1 MTGIARP
8 VIFGYQIKSNRDYY
22 FLSLFL
28 LAVIL
33 FLLHNLVNSY
43 IGRAVMAVRE
53 DDIAADACGINVR
66 RYKVMVFT
74 VSSALTGMVGAFY
87 AHYMRFIDP
96 SAFNFE
102 QSTSI
107 LSMVILGG
115 LGGLPG
121 SILGAVLLT
130 ILPEALRDM
139 SNFRMLI
146 YGLVIAVMMI
156 FRPQGILGRTTF
168 LQMLGLQK
176 SYAMSNAEAEERYLN
191 QTEAK
196 EDS

>member
-1 MTGIARP
+1 
-8 VIFGYQIKSNRDYY
+8 
-22 FLSLFL
+22 
-28 LAVIL
+28 
-33 FLLHNLVNSY
+33 
-43 IGRAVMAVRE
+43 
-53 DDIAADACGINVR
+53 
-66 RYKVMVFT
+66 
-74 VSSALTGMVGAFY
+74 
-87 AHYMRFIDP
+87 
-96 SAFNFE
+96 
-102 QSTSI
+102 
-107 LSMVILGG
+107 MVILGG